1 MRLLICCQICDGS
14 IHTIGAN
21 THRHVVHTQAAE
33 ASQGSTSMVRPSP
46 PRQSLVAIAAA
57 TMVISSTVS
66 TSAVTGMRRLLSSS
80 EITHRPA
87 TQIDTRGMSAPD
99 FWADSRRKKS
109 YTRVFF
115 WIAHLRR
122 EMLMLYPTSFTQRGA
137 MTADETSVGNKA
149 SANVQPSHPPQPART
164 ISMWELR
171 FERNEMFQRQKSLE
185 RKRAP

>member
-87 TQIDTRGMSAPD
+87 TQIDTRHVSSRFLGRQQTEKILYEGNFLDCTPASRDANVVPNIIHTERSN
-99 FWADSRRKKS
+99 DSRRDE
-109 YTRVFF
+109 
-115 WIAHLRR
+115 RR
-122 EMLMLYPTSFTQRGA
+122 QQ
-137 MTADETSVGNKA
+137 SVGQCA
-149 SANVQPSHPPQPART
+149 AVPPQPART